1 MQVEIAEVLSA
12 QKQED
17 TAVEATEIRVLVV
30 VRLEMGHQIQEVA
43 VEVVELTVPQTLMV
57 EQEDLV

>member
-1 MQVEIAEVLSA
+1 M
-12 QKQED
+12 
-17 TAVEATEIRVLVV
+17 EATEIRVLVV